1 MKVGTEDK
9 KKLITAGVLGFFAIF
24 AVVFLYNELF
34 GGPSTPP
41 VQAPPVVIAKPTPGA
56 KSGAGNAAVRVGS
69 VSGQL
74 DPTLHFGAMRATE
87 SLVYTGTGRNIF
99 APGPLQAPAPKIEQA
114 KFSARPGP
122 VIPQR
127 ALPQG
132 PPPKPPI
139 NLKFFGTATQDGVRR
154 ALLLSGDD
162 VFLASAGDIVQRRY
176 KIVSIT
182 ANSVVVEDVPNSNQQ
197 NLPLAAN

>member
-1 MKVGTEDK
+1 
-9 KKLITAGVLGFFAIF
+9 
-24 AVVFLYNELF
+24 
-34 GGPSTPP
+34 
-41 VQAPPVVIAKPTPGA
+41 
-56 KSGAGNAAVRVGS
+56 
-69 VSGQL
+69 
-74 DPTLHFGAMRATE
+74 
-87 SLVYTGTGRNIF
+87 
-99 APGPLQAPAPKIEQA
+99 
-114 KFSARPGP
+114 

-127 ALPQG
+127 VLPQG